1 MLKKIFT
8 FFCSAICPFPC
19 PSVLQKGRV
28 EESMAPKGSKQSR
41 SEEISESEGEDT
53 NAAKKTK
60 TEVGFFSPTTNL
72 PQDGLAPNIPRI
84 IVFLSSSSQEPT

>member
-1 MLKKIFT
+1 MIFT
-8 FFCSAICPFPC
+8 FFCSAIRPFPC
-19 PSVLQKGRV
+19 PFVLQKGRV

-60 TEVGFFSPTTNL
+60 TEVGFSYNFSSL
-72 PQDGLAPNIPRI
+72 RW
-84 IVFLSSSSQEPT
+84 LSSKHPQNYCFPKLM